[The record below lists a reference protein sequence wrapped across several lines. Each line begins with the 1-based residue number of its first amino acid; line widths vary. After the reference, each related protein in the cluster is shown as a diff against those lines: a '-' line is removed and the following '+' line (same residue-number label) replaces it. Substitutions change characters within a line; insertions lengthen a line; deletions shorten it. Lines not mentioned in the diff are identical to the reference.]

1 MNERSIKIGKREGHR
16 ARPAA
21 FPTEEA
27 HGEVDLLELFFA
39 LLQHAKW
46 IALGTVVCGALA
58 AVYVLF
64 LATPVYSATSKLY
77 VMNPS
82 DSAINLTDLQIGSY
96 LTADYQEVFRTWEVH
111 EGVIQSLGLDYGYSQ
126 LYGMVSV
133 SNPTDTRILYITVK
147 STDPKEAMLLANA
160 YADVARKYIGE
171 TMSTELPNILSTALE
186 PSVPFSPQKTKTV
199 AAGLLLG
206 FLLSCC
212 VIVVRFILDDTLKT
226 PEDIQR
232 YVGIPTMT
240 IIPKSAANADAAGK
254 HKLHLHLPIRKDAA
268 S

>member
-1 MNERSIKIGKREGHR
+1 MSGIPPQKGRREGNRTR
-16 ARPAA
+16 AAA

-27 HGEVDLLELFFA
+27 RTEIDLLELFFA

-46 IALGTVVCGALA
+46 IVLGTALSGALA
-58 AVYVLF
+58 ALYVFF
-64 LATPVYSATSKLY
+64 LATPVYRATSKLY
-77 VMNPS
+77 VMNSS

-111 EGVIQSLGLDYGYSQ
+111 EGVIQSLGLEYGYAQ
-126 LYGMVSV
+126 LGGMVSV

-147 STDPKEAMLLANA
+147 STDAKEAMLLANA

-171 TMSTELPNILSTALE
+171 TMSTDRPNILSTALE
-186 PSVPFSPQKTKTV
+186 PSAPFSPQKTKTI
-199 AAGLLLG
+199 ATGLLLG
-206 FLLSCC
+206 FLLSVCA
-212 VIVVRFILDDTLKT
+212 IVVHFILDDTLKT

-232 YVGIPTMT
+232 YAGMPTMT
-240 IIPKSAANADAAGK
+240 IIPHSAASSGAAGK
-254 HKLHLHLPIRKDAA
+254 HKPHLSSSTRKDAA